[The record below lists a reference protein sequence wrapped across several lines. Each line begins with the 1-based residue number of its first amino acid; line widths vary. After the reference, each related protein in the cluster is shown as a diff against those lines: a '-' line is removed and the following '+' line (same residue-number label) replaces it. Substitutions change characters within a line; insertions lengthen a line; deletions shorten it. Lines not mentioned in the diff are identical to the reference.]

1 MAFLA
6 NGGALGMLAA
16 GIQLSHF
23 WIGPDPKNVNGVS
36 ITAVSIDPSLRPK
49 LVHSIVVKV
58 R

>member
-6 NGGALGMLAA
+6 DGGAFGMLAT
-16 GIQLSHF
+16 GINFSHF

-36 ITAVSIDPSLRPK
+36 IAAAAIDPSLRPK
-49 LVHSIVVKV
+49 LVRSIVVKA